1 MNFIHNKNKKL
12 YAFLALLSIFAVNA
26 FITSIEFNPSN
37 LNGIIDKTSSL
48 EPKKNDLSYDNTYE
62 GIGNPWNITHWA
74 NRTDYGLSANFG
86 NNSFDLVDIPLDNDW
101 TGYKL
106 ESSINKLYDSRNW
119 NNGTYHFGDNNTYA
133 TGANDSAYIANRFQN
148 WTFKENDAG
157 AYSNVMSGNYLD
169 ENSITP
175 VNTQNHDSL
184 ELRMD
189 GSHHTGSGGDRYRYD
204 TGDKCS
210 WSSTI
215 HIPRGRVIDSWLKF
229 QVNPIHIIRFNSWE
243 FRMYLNGIQV
253 FSEGLFTLKQR
264 GQNTWHSFTTPQG
277 LWINTSNV
285 YSTNLLNDSNVNVEV
300 ALEYTATSASYGFE
314 DGENTDYQQVIVD
327 NIELITKAEA
337 QPSDVELKVNNSNV
351 QDVSWGKGTAELGG
365 DWQSV
370 DGKIYTNFSSDDIGE
385 LGAFSIDLQTNL
397 NLYAIKHTPESNF
410 ETNVASVGVN
420 FEVENGSGAN
430 WLCYGRVKVPTRYEE
445 TELKINFP
453 TDLIITSVFEPQNPD
468 VNILSQCDDSTPGVL
483 SIPVNTI
490 SATPDGFWKF
500 EAISP
505 NYCEDLTISNNASGV
520 WVEDNNIL
528 SGSYLNISSQIL
540 NSPVVSS
547 YIQSTRA
554 QLQIRFPNGTIW
566 SDHNQIASV
575 DSNGDVFFNLFQIP
589 STPPNYEVGE
599 YEVIITW
606 NNSHSGYGLNET
618 GIIIQKF
625 RIVHE
630 SEFVPDNNFYE
641 DIIEDS
647 TFNLK
652 VSFSD
657 LINGNPITNAMVY
670 TYNYTHP
677 SIMQQF
683 SEISPGYYF
692 LEFNVGGGSL
702 GNNSLLIY
710 ANSSNYL
717 NKVANITIKLIR
729 ETELQVDN
737 DFIIDIPFE
746 QNFTIQLNYT
756 EKYSGLGVDAE
767 ILSTDWSGN
776 HQFIWISQGFYNLT
790 CSTIGNIAG
799 QLYALNIFVDSYQYE
814 AKSIEVKVFITE
826 LKSSLEVLVNN
837 TPIQP
842 NDIYTVDV
850 RESLNITVFFKDFYS
865 SPLSGATINITGGTF
880 SYLLNEVAL
889 YNQYTVIL
897 NATDLGQGLDNLN
910 IFAQLVNYEPQSIP
924 FIVEIMEKLTSIQIL
939 FNGLNVTDD
948 PTIDIITS
956 QELNITVKYLDKNLY
971 HVQGAV
977 VQLSGDFIGTLS
989 ENLMFEQYSFILNTT
1004 QINVGVRIITLS
1016 AIKAN
1021 FQLQTENLRIN
1032 IQRIRTNITT
1042 ETGGSIITVQAGRD
1056 IDIRVKL
1063 FNLDFGGT
1071 ITNASVTYRWQ
1082 FGEGVLIYLNSD
1094 EIYEAVLPGQ
1104 SVGSYTLTIT
1114 ASKGDIY
1121 DFQRYEITIT
1131 VVRPPDDFW
1140 IFIILLIT
1148 ASIIAISLTSYL
1160 ILYKRVL
1167 QYPKQVRKVR
1177 KYERTLKKTRDPSV
1191 NITSRKDLFDDSFK
1205 DEIGKSSKYLKGK
1218 PTESSIQLDKIEKQ
1232 KSLEMPK
1239 NVEKDGGVN
1248 QE

>member
-1 MNFIHNKNKKL
+1 MNMNIIRSKNKKF
-12 YAFLALLSIFAVNA
+12 YVFLALLSLFAVNTLVTN
-26 FITSIEFNPSN
+26 FHYFPSN
-37 LNGIIDKTSSL
+37 SSYGKI
-48 EPKKNDLSYDNTYE
+48 EKYSQDPKSNDLSSVNTYE

-74 NRTDYGLSANFG
+74 NRTDYDLPANFG
-86 NNSFDLVDIPLDNDW
+86 NNSYDLVNIPLDSDW

-106 ESSINKLYDSRNW
+106 ESSIDSLYDSRNW

-133 TGANDSAYIANRFQN
+133 TGANDSAYIANRYQN
-148 WTFKENDAG
+148 WTFQENDAIN
-157 AYSNVMSGNYLD
+157 YNNVMSGNYLD

-175 VNTQNHDSL
+175 VNTQNQDSL

-189 GSHHTGSGGDRYRYD
+189 GSWHDSDGDRYRYD

-210 WSSTI
+210 WVSTI

-229 QVNPIHIIRFNSWE
+229 QVNPIHIISFNSWE
-243 FRMYLNGIQV
+243 LRLFINGIQV

-264 GQNTWHSFTTPQG
+264 GQNMWHSFITPQG

-285 YSTNLLNDSNVNVEV
+285 YSTNYLNDSTLDIEI
-300 ALEYTATSASYGFE
+300 ALEYTAASASYGFE

-337 QPSDVELKVNNSNV
+337 QPSDVKLKLNNTSV
-351 QDVSWGKGTAELGG
+351 EDVSWGKGSVEIEGN
-365 DWQSV
+365 WQSV
-370 DGKIYTNFSSDDIGE
+370 DGKIYTNFSSDDVGE

-397 NLYAIKHTPESNF
+397 NLHAIKNTPESNF
-410 ETNVASVGVN
+410 ETSVASVGVN
-420 FEVENGSGAN
+420 FAVVNGSGVD
-430 WLCYGRVKVPTRYEE
+430 WLCYGRVEVPTRYEE

-453 TDLIITSVFEPQNPD
+453 TDIIITSVFEPQNPAL
-468 VNILSQCDDSTPGVL
+468 NILSQCDNSTLGAL

-505 NYCEDLTISNNASGV
+505 NYCEDLSIYNNASGV

-528 SGSYLNISSQIL
+528 SGSYVNISSKIL
-540 NSPVVSS
+540 NSPEVSS
-547 YIQSTRA
+547 YIQSTKAR
-554 QLQIRFPNGTIW
+554 LQVRFPNGTIW
-566 SDHNQIASV
+566 SGQNQIASV

-589 STPPNYEVGE
+589 SNPPNYEVGE
-599 YEVIITW
+599 YKVIITW
-606 NNSHSGYGLNET
+606 NNTHLGYGLNET

-652 VSFSD
+652 VSYSD

-670 TYNYTHP
+670 TYNYTHLA
-677 SIMQQF
+677 IKQYF

-692 LEFNVGGGSL
+692 LEFNVGGGNL

-729 ETELQVDN
+729 ETELEVDN
-737 DFIIDIPFE
+737 DFINDVPFE

-776 HQFIWISQGFYNLT
+776 HQFVWISQGFYNLT

-799 QLYALNIFVDSYQYE
+799 QLYSLNVFVDSYQYE

-826 LKSSLEVLVNN
+826 LKSSLDLLVNN
-837 TPIQP
+837 TSIQP

-865 SPLSGATINITGGTF
+865 NPLSGATINITGGSF

-897 NATDLGQGLDNLN
+897 NATDLGQGIDNLN

-924 FIVEIMEKLTSIQIL
+924 FIVEIIEKLTSIQIL

-1056 IDIRVKL
+1056 IDIRVKI

-1071 ITNASVTYRWQ
+1071 ITNANVTYRWQ

-1191 NITSRKDLFDDSFK
+1191 NITSREDLFDDSFK

-1239 NVEKDGGVN
+1239 NVKKDGGVN
-1248 QE
+1248 Q